1 MLALF
6 ESKSKTEREIV
17 SANVFY
23 DKSKGPASVP
33 SVSSTSSKSDA
44 RPTATSS
51 SSSSS
56 PQPSLGVAP
65 AGAVKI

>member
-6 ESKSKTEREIV
+6 ESKSKTETEIV
-17 SANVFY
+17 WGNLFY

-51 SSSSS
+51 SSS

>member
-6 ESKSKTEREIV
+6 ESKSKIETEIV
-17 SANVFY
+17 SANLFY

-51 SSSSS
+51 SSS